1 MTGKW
6 LTLQYR
12 RNVGIVLYA
21 RIAGEQKQKRRRPRC
36 IFGEHTMRQGT
47 VFQVSISN
55 SCAKSVICTSHMHQF
70 SRSVDEVLP
79 AVNGGDQN
87 DTRAVKYIKSE

>member
-1 MTGKW
+1 
-6 LTLQYR
+6 
-12 RNVGIVLYA
+12 
-21 RIAGEQKQKRRRPRC
+21 
-36 IFGEHTMRQGT
+36 MRQGT